1 MLPRSGKRDSIAF
14 TFHDG
19 ERHACLKAGIIAKAS
34 DEHRSLAGN
43 DVILI
48 RNGVVTAF
56 DKQPLAIAHR
66 DLRGDRD
73 ASIFSRSALQ
83 LT

>member
-19 ERHACLKAGIIAKAS
+19 ERHACLKAGIIARALN
-34 DEHRSLAGN
+34 EHRSLAGN

-48 RNGVVTAF
+48 RNGVVKAF
-56 DKQPLAIAHR
+56 NKQSLAVAHH
-66 DLRGDRD
+66 DLRGNRG
-73 ASIFSRSALQ
+73 AGIFS
-83 LT
+83 